1 MQQGFGVFVS
11 AKENSRCKAKITYLG
26 SLKIFDSA
34 LICLCTKWSCIWS
47 ESLFFRCWSLTC
59 SLTLAPDQNNIEVVL
74 VVKTTAGA
82 DDCSS
87 VTASCWH
94 QRHGHL
100 TNLNS
105 TASSQSCTTPLMSL
119 GFLRQS
125 KGKSTQYATQVLY
138 MDNMTGK
145 LSLYIMNEHLLT
157 TVSLKVFGKWSL
169 GRLQ

>member
-1 MQQGFGVFVS
+1 MS
-11 AKENSRCKAKITYLG
+11 AKESSRRKAKITYLG
-26 SLKIFDSA
+26 NLKIYKFA
-34 LICLCTKWSCIWS
+34 LICLCTKLSCMWP
-47 ESLFFRCWSLTC
+47 ESLFFQCLSLTC
-59 SLTLAPDQNNIEVVL
+59 SLTLVPDQNRIEVVL
-74 VVKTTAGA
+74 VVKTTVGA
-82 DDCSS
+82 DDYSS
-87 VTASCWH
+87 VTASCWY

-105 TASSQSCTTPLMSL
+105 TASSQSCTTPLMIL
-119 GFLRQS
+119 GFLCQS